1 MYFYDITHYTFRIYH
16 AIVEKRYYSIND
28 SSGKK
33 KVNDCFSSGPIPL
46 FPEICQLEKL
56 IIQILFKEFGNS
68 IFVNKNGSQAIE
80 TLTPSPKLILSY

>member
-33 KVNDCFSSGPIPL
+33 KVNDCFSSDDPSL
-46 FPEICQLEKL
+46 LPEICQLEKL

-68 IFVNKNGSQAIE
+68 IFVKKNRSHAVE
-80 TLTPSPKLILSY
+80 TLKPPLLNQF